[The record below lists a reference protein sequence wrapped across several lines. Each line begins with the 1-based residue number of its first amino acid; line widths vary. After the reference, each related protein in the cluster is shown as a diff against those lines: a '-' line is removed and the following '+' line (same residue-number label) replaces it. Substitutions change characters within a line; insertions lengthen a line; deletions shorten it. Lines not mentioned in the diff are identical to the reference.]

1 MVLLFLDHYSKNYP
15 YTKAFHF
22 IRLLKKDLFL
32 VIILLFLSIFSSR
45 VRVMVFS
52 TTFNNISVI
61 SWWSVLLVEDT
72 GVGFKLTTLVVIGTD
87 CIGSYKSNYHND
99 HDHDS
104 TFFFNYIYKVWRI
117 DNSLHTYLF
126 HFNDYE
132 QRNSKTNLLLKL
144 YQIILSLYI
153 KNWGPGW
160 VNELGSWITLQL
172 IQAYHQ

>member
-1 MVLLFLDHYSKNYP
+1 MFINIYSVAFVLLYYFLQAPLKTEVTEDKFTFLTEKSAIPIPVFPGTSLLDYLPYNVLVLLFLDHYSKNYP

-61 SWWSVLLVEDT
+61 SWWSVLLMEDT
-72 GVGFKLTTLVVIGTD
+72 GVWFKLTTLVVIGTD
-87 CIGSYKSNYHND
+87 CMGSYKSNYHND

-104 TFFFNYIYKVWRI
+104 TFFFNYIYKV
-117 DNSLHTYLF
+117 
-126 HFNDYE
+126 
-132 QRNSKTNLLLKL
+132 
-144 YQIILSLYI
+144 
-153 KNWGPGW
+153 
-160 VNELGSWITLQL
+160 
-172 IQAYHQ
+172 